1 MPAIKTLARFTV
13 NPGKGGYR
21 MHIEDEDGETV
32 ELAATRDQLDVIAD
46 ALDDLLAQDEDED
59 EDEVDGAD
67 ESGSEER

>member
-13 NPGKGGYR
+13 NPGKGNYR

-32 ELAATRDQLDVIAD
+32 ELTATRDQLDVIAD

-59 EDEVDGAD
+59 EVDGSD
-67 ESGSEER
+67 EEEGEER